1 MWREQEHL
9 ILRLYG
15 HDDPPRIIAVTA
27 KSKGTGKNYPAIYLD
42 RDKIPLNRK
51 AIEAL
56 ADALPSDAGAHGQS
70 IDALTSLQRAER
82 EYLAQ
87 YVVQRLA
94 LEDVSRESGR
104 ETAKRMC
111 IVRQTGDPWE
121 KLAVEKPKLI
131 KSPRSSPE
139 MRLRPAMDFHHTSL
153 EVKNMNYETKRH
165 SNVAKFY
172 SNLSK
177 TELKDVPST

>member
-1 MWREQEHL
+1 MML
-9 ILRLYG
+9 PLNLY
-15 HDDPPRIIAVTA
+15 TN
-27 KSKGTGKNYPAIYLD
+27 TQNYPAIYLD

-111 IVRQTGDPWE
+111 IVRQTGE
-121 KLAVEKPKLI
+121 
-131 KSPRSSPE
+131 
-139 MRLRPAMDFHHTSL
+139 
-153 EVKNMNYETKRH
+153 
-165 SNVAKFY
+165 
-172 SNLSK
+172 
-177 TELKDVPST
+177 